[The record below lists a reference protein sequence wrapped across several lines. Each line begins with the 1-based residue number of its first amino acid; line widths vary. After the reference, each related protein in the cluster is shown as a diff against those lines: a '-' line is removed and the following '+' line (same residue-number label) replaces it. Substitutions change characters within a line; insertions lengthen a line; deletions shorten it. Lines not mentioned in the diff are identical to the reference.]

1 MHHNTP
7 VTYHNT
13 PMNVKSRA
21 RGGARGTADYP
32 ELRRALE
39 ARRGD
44 DPGLTLRAV
53 AAEIGVTHPSLLRFL
68 QGGHLRRATA
78 HRLERWLARA
88 GERVAWSRLREA
100 LEDAL
105 RTLEAKDRRAT
116 VDRIL
121 AELADLVSSVEVR
134 KRSAELQGQPAPRK
148 RY

>member
-7 VTYHNT
+7 TIYHNT

-21 RGGARGTADYP
+21 GGGARGTADYP

-88 GERVAWSRLREA
+88 GERVTWSRLRDA

-105 RTLEAKDRRAT
+105 QALEARERRRT
-116 VDRIL
+116 VDRVMAEL
-121 AELADLVSSVEVR
+121 AELVSTVEVR
-134 KRSAELQGQPAPRK
+134 KRSAELQGQRASRTRP
-148 RY
+148 